1 VETDRVDLFN
11 IESRDG
17 STTKQSSCQG
27 VSPWPVIQIEA
38 RMKCPKC
45 KSVKV
50 YKLDKMYK
58 NYGDYQC
65 DDCLHT
71 FKKKGK
77 VKAYGKCGLV
87 FGQEL

>member
-1 VETDRVDLFN
+1 
-11 IESRDG
+11 
-17 STTKQSSCQG
+17 
-27 VSPWPVIQIEA
+27 
-38 RMKCPKC
+38 MKCPKC